1 VETARAVTRE
11 GRPSLGAFINVAV
24 HPDRARAR
32 DLVRGSVSTLA
43 RFAAE
48 DGSTTGLSSV
58 TQAGIARLASDFDE
72 SRHGSSRAMAA
83 RELNDEFIDRFAVC
97 GPAAEVAER
106 LVALREIGLDRV
118 VVVPGSLD
126 ADPDALA
133 EADERFA
140 AEVLPTVLSA

>member
-1 VETARAVTRE
+1 
-11 GRPSLGAFINVAV
+11 
-24 HPDRARAR
+24 
-32 DLVRGSVSTLA
+32 
-43 RFAAE
+43 
-48 DGSTTGLSSV
+48 
-58 TQAGIARLASDFDE
+58 
-72 SRHGSSRAMAA
+72 MAA
-83 RELNDEFIDRFAVC
+83 RELSDEFIDRFAVC